1 MTDRLI
7 EPSLTGI
14 SYSFTADGHYEEAYY
29 RALANRMLAL
39 PLMAISRI
47 LIIVVATDPSCP
59 QGLMQWQ
66 HGTYTANANGSL
78 TLTPFGV
85 DGRQLS
91 STPCQYT
98 NSLYTRYDQ
107 AELLKTWRVYTDP
120 YHNVKRLDLEE
131 FDGTPM
137 NPMFLAYNPPQM
149 LPTSTLNPTPTA
161 TASRKDRVK
170 RDLDSSDEDFQP
182 MNKNAIINPVA
193 SYSIDAVWWTGLTL
207 TVFGGGLF
215 YVYS

>member
-1 MTDRLI
+1 MATTRKPII
-7 EPSLTGI
+7 EQSQI
-14 SYSFTADGHYEEAYY
+14 VYS
-29 RALANRMLAL
+29 L
-39 PLMAISRI
+39 PLITMYLI
-47 LIIVVATDPSCP
+47 LIFDVAAEPSCP
-59 QGLMQWQ
+59 EGLMQWQ
-66 HGTYTANANGSL
+66 HGTFTANANGSL

-98 NSLYTRYDQ
+98 NSLYTRYEQ
-107 AELLKTWRVYTDP
+107 PELLKTWRVYTDP

-161 TASRKDRVK
+161 TASRKGRVK
-170 RDLDSSDEDFQP
+170 RDLDSSGEDIQP
-182 MNKNAIINPVA
+182 MNKHAIVNPVA
-193 SYSIDAVWWTGLTL
+193 SYGIDAVWWTGLTL
-207 TVFGGGLF
+207 TVFGGGLL